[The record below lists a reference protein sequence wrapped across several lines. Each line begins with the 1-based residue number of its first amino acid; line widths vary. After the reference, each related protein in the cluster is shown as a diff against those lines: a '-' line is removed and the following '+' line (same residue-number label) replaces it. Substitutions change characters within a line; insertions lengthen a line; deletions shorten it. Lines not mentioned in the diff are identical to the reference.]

1 MVCSGPAFIGFAL
14 LAAGL
19 TEYLV
24 LADVNPVAVAA
35 MQGERFWPV
44 RARARARASERAER
58 ARAYIVLGSYCPP

>member
-44 RARARARASERAER
+44 CARASERAER
-58 ARAYIVLGSYCPP
+58 ASAYIVLGSYCPP